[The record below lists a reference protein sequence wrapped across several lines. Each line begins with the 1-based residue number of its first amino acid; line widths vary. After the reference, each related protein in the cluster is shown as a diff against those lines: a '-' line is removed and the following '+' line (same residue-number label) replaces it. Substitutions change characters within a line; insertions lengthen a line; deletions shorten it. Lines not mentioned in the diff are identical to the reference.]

1 MSPRLVEPVPGIL
14 KGLAE
19 LEPLFPPL
27 EQQLRQLTSL
37 QKWGQVH

>member
-1 MSPRLVEPVPGIL
+1 MSPKLVESVPDIL

-27 EQQLRQLTSL
+27 EQQLRQLASP
-37 QKWGQVH
+37 QKWGQIH